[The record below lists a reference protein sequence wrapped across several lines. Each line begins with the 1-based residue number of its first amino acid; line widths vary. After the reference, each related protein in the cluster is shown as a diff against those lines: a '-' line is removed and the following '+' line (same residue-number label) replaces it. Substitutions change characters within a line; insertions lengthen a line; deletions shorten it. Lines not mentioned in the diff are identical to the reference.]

1 MKTFG
6 KDYATQVIKNAKT
19 MGKALD
25 ENGVPV
31 KCREYGYT
39 ESHQVHLDN
48 SRIPKG
54 LDHTKILED
63 ANIIVDRGTRIGTC
77 EVTRRGMKQSEM
89 EKIAELIARLLVKR
103 EPSGQIKKEA
113 SKLRSEFETLEY
125 CFKE

>member
-1 MKTFG
+1 
-6 KDYATQVIKNAKT
+6 

-48 SRIPKG
+48 SKIKEG
-54 LDHTKILED
+54 LDHTKILEE
-63 ANIIVDRGTRIGTC
+63 ANIIVDKGTRIGTC
-77 EVTRRGMKQSEM
+77 EVTRRGMKQDEM
-89 EKIAELIARLLVKR
+89 EKIAELISRLLIKR
-103 EPSGQIKKEA
+103 DSPEQIRKEA
-113 SKLRSEFETLEY
+113 SKLRSEFNSLEY